1 MMRYKV
7 QTLLFLFFL
16 GNFSKVSSQSVY
28 DIVKYS
34 TTELNGSARYQALG
48 GAFGALGGDLS
59 SISNNPAGST
69 IFNYNEGSATIGV
82 NVFSNDVNFLNG
94 ANINDKTSFDIN
106 QFGFVLG
113 FVNKKEKWDKVA
125 VGFNFQSQ
133 NNFNNKIEA
142 QAVNMNRGLVDYFVN
157 LADRFE
163 FNVFDLENNS
173 DNEYSYLGSNLGY
186 DAQHAYLGLATRLIE
201 YDSESSDYI
210 FYDSIEQGIDQL
222 YNSNTSGFQ
231 HLYSI
236 NFSAQYSQKLSL
248 GVNINIVA
256 IEFHERKATSDL
268 YLDTQNSFLKQV
280 DFIQD
285 FSVFGSGVSFQG
297 GALYRPINSI
307 RLGFTYSSPTFLEFD
322 EEYTEGLDVRY
333 YEELDGSTGSS
344 LYPSVVNIL
353 SPYKLKTPSISQFSL
368 AFVGKNGL
376 ISFDYGNKNYS
387 ATKISGG
394 NTSNTYNYLNQEID
408 NKFIE
413 SSTFLRAG
421 TELKLNYVSLR
432 GGYWNEGSPFKN
444 SLLQKNIKGY
454 SFGLGINFGGTSL
467 DLAYLRGTKEYS
479 YPLYEV
485 GLTDMIEVKKNTDK
499 ISLTYI
505 VRF

>member
-1 MMRYKV
+1 M
-7 QTLLFLFFL
+7 
-16 GNFSKVSSQSVY
+16 
-28 DIVKYS
+28 
-34 TTELNGSARYQALG
+34 
-48 GAFGALGGDLS
+48 
-59 SISNNPAGST
+59 
-69 IFNYNEGSATIGV
+69 
-82 NVFSNDVNFLNG
+82 
-94 ANINDKTSFDIN
+94 
-106 QFGFVLG
+106 
-113 FVNKKEKWDKVA
+113 
-125 VGFNFQSQ
+125 
-133 NNFNNKIEA
+133 
-142 QAVNMNRGLVDYFVN
+142 
-157 LADRFE
+157 
-163 FNVFDLENNS
+163 
-173 DNEYSYLGSNLGY
+173 GSNLGY

-444 SLLQKNIKGY
+444 SLLQKNINGY